1 MPSGDHS
8 TLCFKRASSTYQ
20 SQEVPPSGMKTNAPL
35 HAGVEGTLASSSRVG
50 MALASLA
57 LLLPDSLCLAK
68 RQITPKVS
76 SQGLHKRTPVVSVT
90 Q

>member
-57 LLLPDSLCLAK
+57 LLLPIPSALLKDRLLLKLA
-68 RQITPKVS
+68 PKVYTR
-76 SQGLHKRTPVVSVT
+76 GHLLYL
-90 Q
+90 